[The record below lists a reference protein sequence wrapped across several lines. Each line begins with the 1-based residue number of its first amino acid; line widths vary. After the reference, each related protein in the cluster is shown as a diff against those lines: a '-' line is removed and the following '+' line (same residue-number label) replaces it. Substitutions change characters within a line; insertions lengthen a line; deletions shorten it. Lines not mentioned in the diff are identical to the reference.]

1 MTRSEIGDLL
11 RVVACW
17 EHQRVAV
24 KTLRPGAMS
33 AAAFLDE
40 AKMMNRLRHP
50 HLVQLLGVCTVDEPV
65 YIITELMAHGSLRD
79 YLRNDQ
85 GRTITTTVSI
95 NMAAQVGLYAPISCS
110 LYFSLRVCVMPI
122 PLLSIHVAGAEY
134 GVAGFPCATENTF
147 QSMYCKQDLSELPRL
162 ASNHAGQRNSR
173 SPTGTV

>member
-1 MTRSEIGDLL
+1 
-11 RVVACW
+11 
-17 EHQRVAV
+17 V

-33 AAAFLDE
+33 AAAFLNE

-50 HLVQLLGVCTVDEPV
+50 HLVQLLGVCAVDEPV

-110 LYFSLRVCVMPI
+110 LYFSLRVCVMPM
-122 PLLSIHVAGAEY
+122 PLLSIQMSIEHLRRN
-134 GVAGFPCATENTF
+134 FPREGR
-147 QSMYCKQDLSELPRL
+147 SELK
-162 ASNHAGQRNSR
+162 NM
-173 SPTGTV
+173 

>member
-1 MTRSEIGDLL
+1 L

-50 HLVQLLGVCTVDEPV
+50 HLVQLLGVCAVDEPV

-122 PLLSIHVAGAEY
+122 PLSSIQMSILGVTFHVK
-134 GVAGFPCATENTF
+134 V
-147 QSMYCKQDLSELPRL
+147 DLSSRICKRRRL
-162 ASNHAGQRNSR
+162 KGCACGVPSSNSALDPAREAFSAPQTEGR
-173 SPTGTV
+173 